1 MQDLIII
8 GGGPAGL
15 SAALTARNRNKSV
28 LVITGSMADSG
39 LWKAGRVTNYPGT
52 PDIPGKELLEQM
64 TQQAKDMGVVFL
76 HARVQNAMPMGKR
89 SASRQARNL
98 RNAAHSSSPP
108 GSRRRTYSP
117 GRRNFLVAA

>member
-39 LWKAGRVTNYPGT
+39 LWKAGRITNYPGT

-64 TQQAKDMGVVFL
+64 TQQA
-76 HARVQNAMPMGKR
+76 RVSP
-89 SASRQARNL
+89 SALNGINSIQQQL
-98 RNAAHSSSPP
+98 SPSSSSSKSN
-108 GSRRRTYSP
+108 SRVSP
-117 GRRNFLVAA
+117 QAGH